1 MKLDYTHIFGGVN
14 IGVNV
19 DIKRS
24 DRRIHSTCVTG
35 LKPESRSASV
45 EWFENNETKGK
56 EIDIDIIHGLNQNVI
71 STQSQAK
78 TRYSVQPNYKERT
91 SAAQNDKVKSRK
103 VFCGV
108 TRAETQCPSKDT
120 ILVHEPKTK
129 VDLTKYLENQNKK
142 IFIVLDMNYIF
153 FLVKRFPHLDSIFL
167 F

>member
-56 EIDIDIIHGLNQNVI
+56 EIDIDIIHGLNQNLAQSQNVT

-78 TRYSVQPNYKERT
+78 TQSNQITKKGP
-91 SAAQNDKVKSRK
+91 QQHNDKVKSRK
-103 VFCGV
+103 LNVLP
-108 TRAETQCPSKDT
+108 R
-120 ILVHEPKTK
+120 IL
-129 VDLTKYLENQNKK
+129 
-142 IFIVLDMNYIF
+142 
-153 FLVKRFPHLDSIFL
+153 S
-167 F
+167 